1 MVKSAADKTVSSKR
15 NHEMNDMTAITHT
28 RIARLKCSFSTIEAI
43 GTVVLWVI
51 LTLVTLGLALLV
63 FPYYLNKAVLNKT
76 EILDA
81 SGKTIG
87 RLNCTFNIGHSI
99 GHVIVWGVL
108 IVITL
113 GLASFLYVYRV
124 LRVVLNETR
133 IEYY

>member
-1 MVKSAADKTVSSKR
+1 
-15 NHEMNDMTAITHT
+15 MNDMTSITHT

-51 LTLVTLGLALLV
+51 LTVITLGLALLV

-99 GHVIVWGVL
+99 GHVIIWGVL
-108 IVITL
+108 IIITL

>member
-1 MVKSAADKTVSSKR
+1 
-15 NHEMNDMTAITHT
+15 MNDITSITQT
-28 RIARLKCSFSTIEAI
+28 RSARLKCSFSTIEAI
-43 GTVVLWVI
+43 GTVVLWII
-51 LTLVTLGLALLV
+51 LTIFTLGLALLV

-76 EILDA
+76 EIVDN
-81 SGKTIG
+81 SGRTIG

-99 GHVIVWGVL
+99 GHVIIWAVL

>member
-1 MVKSAADKTVSSKR
+1 
-15 NHEMNDMTAITHT
+15 MNEITSITHA
-28 RIARLKCSFSTIEAI
+28 RSARLNCSFSTTEAI
-43 GTVVLWVI
+43 GTVVLWFV
-51 LTLVTLGLALLV
+51 LTVFTLGVALVV

-99 GHVIVWGVL
+99 GHVIIWAVL
-108 IVITL
+108 IIITL
-113 GLASFLYVYRV
+113 GLAGFVYVYRV
-124 LRVVLNETR
+124 VRVVLNETR